1 MMNTINVQIEN
12 LNSLLLSVADSLD
25 SLTFESF
32 DTVFPRTVNAMKQVH
47 ELKGKMLEEYG
58 YSQLKQYEKELL
70 PKAKQIEEKFD
81 NIVKV
86 FSREEKR
93 LEKELSTTLQRK
105 KLTLY
110 KR

>member
-1 MMNTINVQIEN
+1 METISVQIEH
-12 LNSLLLSVADSLD
+12 LDKLLTSIAGLLD
-25 SLTFESF
+25 SLTFETF
-32 DTVFPRTVNAMKQVH
+32 DTVFPRTVNAMRQVH
-47 ELKGKMLEEYG
+47 ELKGVMLRKFG
-58 YSQLKQYEKELL
+58 HLQLKEYEQKLF

-81 NIVKV
+81 NIVET

-93 LEKELSTTLQRK
+93 LEKELSATLQRK